1 MYQIWC
7 VLVGHLAY
15 LPIKFLQQQNR
26 INFRT
31 ENIYPWYLWSLG
43 SIADFLLGNFEVSGM
58 NGFFYNL
65 YIGCLQSLVKS
76 RKRRRRKYM
85 IHEGLMYQKLFCKS
99 ILLVQMI
106 KIKRE
111 RSLSWTNL
119 VRKEQYEERNG
130 GDPGGCHGKPISLRM
145 KTFFHRYSPRDRT
158 FIR

>member
-15 LPIKFLQQQNR
+15 LPIKFIQQQNR
-26 INFRT
+26 IYFRT

-76 RKRRRRKYM
+76 RKRRRKYM

-119 VRKEQYEERNG
+119 VRKEQYEERKTEEIRLG
-130 GDPGGCHGKPISLRM
+130 GTVNQSAYEWRP
-145 KTFFHRYSPRDRT
+145 FFIDIVIETEHS
-158 FIR
+158 